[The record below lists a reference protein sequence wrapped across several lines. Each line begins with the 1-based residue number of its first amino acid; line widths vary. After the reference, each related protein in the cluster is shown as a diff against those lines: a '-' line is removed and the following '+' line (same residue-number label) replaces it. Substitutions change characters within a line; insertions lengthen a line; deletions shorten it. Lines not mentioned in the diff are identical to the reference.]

1 MSREPND
8 AGQGN
13 PGATDGGERP
23 LVAGRYR
30 LLSPLGEGG
39 TGTVWLARDEALRRE
54 VAVKEVRAPAGLTVA
69 EVEQLHAR
77 LERGAWAAA
86 RISHRNVVSIHDVA
100 VEDRRPWIVMELVRG
115 LALSDVLVAEERVSP
130 QRAARIGA
138 EVVGALRAAHDAGVL
153 HQDVKP
159 ANVLLASD
167 GRVLLSDVGTAT
179 AQGTSALTR
188 AGRIAGSP
196 EFLAP
201 ERVLGRDPGPESD
214 LWSLGVLLYTAVEGR
229 SPFRRDTAPDTLR
242 AVVDE
247 EPAPPRTAGPL
258 APVIGGLLRKDPAER
273 LPAAVAER
281 ELRNIAAGGS
291 GTSGPGAPGGT
302 SAGSAPPVGSGP
314 DGTAAGDDRSG
325 ASGPSVAAGSY
336 AAGSDGTTASAT
348 RGQRRGAA
356 FVLLA
361 SVGVLVLGLGALV
374 LALR

>member
-1 MSREPND
+1 VSAEPSG
-8 AGQGN
+8 AEQRN
-13 PGATDGGERP
+13 PGAADGDGRL

-54 VAVKEVRAPAGLTVA
+54 VAVKEVRAPAGLTAA
-69 EVEQLHAR
+69 EVERLHAR

-86 RISHRNVVSIHDVA
+86 RISHRNVVGVHDVA

-115 LALSDVLVAEERVSP
+115 LALSDVLAAEERVSP

-138 EVVGALRAAHDAGVL
+138 EVVGALRAAHDAGVV

-159 ANVLLASD
+159 ANVLLADD
-167 GRVLLSDVGTAT
+167 GRVLLSDVGIAT
-179 AQGTSALTR
+179 AEHTSALTR
-188 AGRIAGSP
+188 TGRIAGSP

-201 ERVLGRDPGPESD
+201 ERVLGREPGPESD

-258 APVIGGLLRKDPAER
+258 APVVAGLLRKDPAER

-291 GTSGPGAPGGT
+291 GTSGPGAPGGA
-302 SAGSAPPVGSGP
+302 SASPAPPVGSGAAP
-314 DGTAAGDDRSG
+314 DDDHAGG
-325 ASGPSVAAGSY
+325 SGPSG
-336 AAGSDGTTASAT
+336 AAGSDGATASAT
-348 RGQRRGAA
+348 RGQRRGA
-356 FVLLA
+356 VLVLVA